1 MARHAE
7 RGTTLIEVMLAGTIL
22 LIAILGFVATAAA
35 SANATAVA
43 HRRSVASYFRSSLL
57 ERYVVTGRS
66 AYAGIPADTWVV
78 DGCYDV
84 DSRLLG
90 RNTSFSTS
98 FTCGS
103 GAVYRTWVRLGGGT
117 AGPWALSTYA
127 ERMDPG
133 CTAAQRYTSL
143 ACVAADLY
151 VTD

>member
-1 MARHAE
+1 MARHGE

-22 LIAILGFVATAAA
+22 LIAVLGFVATATA
-35 SANATAVA
+35 SASATAVA

-57 ERYVVTGRS
+57 ERYVVTGRA
-66 AYAGIPADTWVV
+66 AYAGVPADTWVV

-84 DSRLLG
+84 DSRLIG
-90 RNTSFSTS
+90 RNTAFSTT
-98 FTCGS
+98 FTCTS
-103 GAVYRTWVRLGGGT
+103 DAVYRTWVRLGGGA

-127 ERMDPG
+127 ERIDPG

-143 ACVAADLY
+143 VCVAADLY